1 MIFLMRN
8 KIPDQE
14 KRKKITATID
24 SQIND
29 MLDEW
34 MKKNGYD
41 NKSKAVENIILQH
54 MKKLT

>member
-1 MIFLMRN
+1 MRN

-34 MKKNGYD
+34 MKQNGYE
-41 NKSKAVENIILQH
+41 NKSKAIETIILQQIN
-54 MKKLT
+54 KLT